1 MIKKCLS
8 TIYGGKMSLYIK
20 WCSTDC
26 LPVLAFLGASLQL
39 ILANKNTFNYY
50 MYLAKM
56 DFQFRLDASGVS
68 DGAAIFLSDF
78 IRFFGWSRFFLS
90 CFIYNFLNFY
100 KISRFYILTSN
111 LVTVISSLVLIND
124 CS

>member
-1 MIKKCLS
+1 MINKLHKFNEHKQNPLYSIQHYREGYLCTKKLS
-8 TIYGGKMSLYIK
+8 TIYDILISIFIK
-20 WCSTDC
+20 WCSIDC

-68 DGAAIFLSDF
+68 DGDAI
-78 IRFFGWSRFFLS
+78 
-90 CFIYNFLNFY
+90 
-100 KISRFYILTSN
+100 
-111 LVTVISSLVLIND
+111 
-124 CS
+124 